1 MSMLPAAILSAST
14 LSITVGSWRTQMH
27 TYRAEVHEA
36 GEPDGPGVPRAE
48 DVAAIELGRGELGLD
63 TWVSECRIEQRTDQT
78 PIG

>member
-1 MSMLPAAILSAST
+1 M
-14 LSITVGSWRTQMH
+14 R

-36 GEPDGPGVPRAE
+36 GEPDGPGVPQAE

-63 TWVSECRIEQRTDQT
+63 TWVSECRIEQRTDQK